1 LSDAG
6 FISGVAPCQGGIVN
20 NTASTIISDTGL
32 TAEEITRASR
42 HFAVTRGFLL
52 ESVSGLSGAEWDF
65 KPANDVWSIA
75 ENLEHIVIIESRI
88 HAIIGSLSEAPK
100 AVPGNN
106 RSEMD
111 EFILNDV
118 PKRSRKVQA
127 GANLHPTRRW
137 SGPEALERFVEG
149 REQSTRLLLTRRL
162 RERAVPHPLFG
173 PWDGYQWL
181 LAAASHGAR
190 HTGQIREV
198 KVDPNYP
205 QH

>member
-1 LSDAG
+1 M
-6 FISGVAPCQGGIVN
+6 N

-52 ESVSGLSGAEWDF
+52 ESVSGLSAAEWDF
-65 KPANDVWSIA
+65 KPAKDVWSIA
-75 ENLEHIVIIESRI
+75 ENMEHIVLVESLI
-88 HAIIGSLSEAPK
+88 HRIIGNLSNAPEAEL
-100 AVPGNN
+100 GNN